1 MTRPTLLILVG
12 AAGAG
17 KSTLL
22 AERDYPVGS
31 VVSSDAVRLALTG
44 YEERREPRSRR
55 DRADTRA
62 TWDVVYRLVR
72 ERLSRG
78 LFTVVDSTG
87 GALTRRGLL
96 RLAARYGA
104 DVELVVLDVPL
115 ETCQA
120 RNAARRRVVPPTVV
134 ESTWRASRSLLE
146 GWARGERPRRHPV
159 DRLMRRRLDVRL
171 SVVRPCC
178 LECQGQGEYW
188 TEWTGRPAEG
198 VVVLEVPE
206 PFDGMALIRCPACQG
221 ATAGQAQ

>member
-1 MTRPTLLILVG
+1 MTRPTLLTLVG

-22 AERDYPVGS
+22 AERGYPAGS

-62 TWDVVYRLVR
+62 TWDVVYRVVG

-96 RLAARYGA
+96 RLAARYGV

-115 ETCQA
+115 EVCQA
-120 RNAARRRVVPPTVV
+120 RNASRPRVVPPAVV
-134 ESTWRASRSLLE
+134 EATWRASRVLLE

-159 DRLMRRRLDVRL
+159 DWLLRRRLVVRL
-171 SVVRPCC
+171 SVVGGHCR
-178 LECQGQGEYW
+178 ECQGQGVVW
-188 TEWTGRPAEG
+188 TEWAGRLADG
-198 VVVLEVPE
+198 VAVLGVPE
-206 PFDGMALIRCPACQG
+206 PFDGTAPIRCPACQRTG
-221 ATAGQAQ
+221 PTQ